1 VADVFTVEMS
11 LARYATRCDTA
22 NVAPILDNLSLWTH
36 DFSEFLTRRVEIAAR
51 VVPDPHPFGVKETLM
66 FKMTLVFLSLTAAL
80 LLPSASF
87 ADDVLAGYD
96 LLQTVPDLTYK
107 HFSGPFTIQAGFFDP
122 GSDPFEGTVALRGQP
137 LLGYPPCG
145 SFPLGSVDTIVQRKT
160 DAFLPIPPSTATV
173 PIELVQLSLV
183 SVAPIVVTYSAGSPE
198 LWDLKIVQSPTVPSM
213 GSMTIHHSY
222 SNGGTFSATLA
233 VYPLVTFTRIS
244 PPDFAVRVLDAGQF
258 GLPDQLSAVGVPWVH
273 EPRGLSCTSC
283 GGNFHPGIVDPSE
296 AITWTEAGQW
306 AAHAVRPPCSPTV
319 PVEERTWGYIRSL
332 YAE

>member
-1 VADVFTVEMS
+1 
-11 LARYATRCDTA
+11 
-22 NVAPILDNLSLWTH
+22 
-36 DFSEFLTRRVEIAAR
+36 
-51 VVPDPHPFGVKETLM
+51 
-66 FKMTLVFLSLTAAL
+66 
-80 LLPSASF
+80 
-87 ADDVLAGYD
+87 
-96 LLQTVPDLTYK
+96 
-107 HFSGPFTIQAGFFDP
+107 
-122 GSDPFEGTVALRGQP
+122 
-137 LLGYPPCG
+137 
-145 SFPLGSVDTIVQRKT
+145 LGSVDTIVQRKT